1 MKSTYA
7 LLFSLFL
14 VIQLPATAQDME
26 KMNKNELR
34 EYAILLLGKID
45 SLNTQIG
52 TLQASEKQ
60 LTQALA
66 TSEEKNKVNLGE
78 IQKLTALAA
87 KTQKELDR
95 VRAEKEAVITTLSKD
110 VLLLRDSIT
119 TLQTALLTDTSS
131 PVADGNDFLNS
142 YFFKPFPLEN
152 NSFSLVLSKVIF
164 GTSNNSNNNYYNE
177 QNEIQTL
184 PEILPAAALTYWGV
198 KPKVKITDGTEF
210 NDFMVVQTEAY
221 FNARLPKIQI
231 YKNKLLTIVNK
242 DGKEESFLFT
252 VNPLDGEGANNQRS
266 AFQFNLVS
274 EEANSDEDY
283 DKPKNLTWRFFAIQN
298 EVYLALN
305 YLQLS
310 RINSELKEAGSI
322 EAFSE
327 YYERVVMANDFDSDY
342 RQTTTGNGVYL
353 SRKKDTFMKES
364 LYIDPSNL
372 IFLFKLK

>member
-1 MKSTYA
+1 MKTASA
-7 LLFSLFL
+7 LVFSLFL
-14 VIQLPATAQDME
+14 FIQLSATAQDME

-34 EYAILLLGKID
+34 DYAILLLGKID
-45 SLNTQIG
+45 SLNAQIT
-52 TLQASEKQ
+52 TLQATEKQ
-60 LTQALA
+60 LNQALA
-66 TSEEKNKVNLGE
+66 TSEEKNKANLGE
-78 IQKLTALAA
+78 IQKLTALTV
-87 KTQKELDR
+87 KTQKELER
-95 VRAEKEAVITTLSKD
+95 VVAEKDAVITTLNKD
-110 VLLLRDSIT
+110 VLLLKDSIA

-131 PVADGNDFLNS
+131 PAADGSDFLNS

-164 GTSNNSNNNYYNE
+164 GTSNNSNNEYYNQ
-177 QNEIQTL
+177 QNEIQSL
-184 PEILPAAALTYWGV
+184 PEILPAEALTYWGV

-210 NDFMVVQTEAY
+210 NDFVVAQTEAY
-221 FNARLPKIQI
+221 YNARLPKIQI

-252 VNPLDGEGANNQRS
+252 ANALDDEDANNQRS
-266 AFQFNLVS
+266 VFQFSLVS

-283 DKPKNLTWRFFAIQN
+283 DQPKNLTWRFFAIQN

-305 YLQLS
+305 YAQLS
-310 RINSELKEAGSI
+310 RINSELQEVGSI

-327 YYERVVMANDFDSDY
+327 YYERVVMATDFDSDY

-364 LYIDPSNL
+364 LYIDPSEL

>member
-1 MKSTYA
+1 MKTTVA

-14 VIQLPATAQDME
+14 FVQLSATAQDME

-45 SLNTQIG
+45 SINTQIG

-60 LTQALA
+60 LSQALA

-119 TLQTALLTDTSS
+119 TLQTAFLTDTSS
-131 PVADGNDFLNS
+131 PAADGNDFLNS

-164 GTSNNSNNNYYNE
+164 TETDSNDEYYTQQGE
-177 QNEIQTL
+177 LESL
-184 PEILPAAALTYWGV
+184 PEILPAEAFTYWGV

-210 NDFMVVQTEAY
+210 NDFVVAQSLAY
-221 FNARLPKIQI
+221 YNARLPKIQI
-231 YKNKLLTIVNK
+231 YKNKLLTVVNK
-242 DGKEESFLFT
+242 DGEEESFLFT
-252 VNPLDGEGANNQRS
+252 ANVLDDEGTNNQRS

-274 EEANSDEDY
+274 EDANSEEEY
-283 DKPKNLTWRFFAIQN
+283 GKPKNLTWKFFAIEN

-305 YLQLS
+305 YGQLS
-310 RINSELKEAGSI
+310 RINSELQESGSI
-322 EAFSE
+322 EAYSE
-327 YYERVVMANDFDSDY
+327 YYEREVMAMNFDSQY
-342 RQTTTGNGVYL
+342 RQTTTGDGVYF
-353 SRKKDTFMKES
+353 SRKKDAFMKES
-364 LYIDPSNL
+364 LYVNPNGL

>member
-34 EYAILLLGKID
+34 EYAIVLLGKID

-52 TLQASEKQ
+52 ILQASEKQ

-95 VRAEKEAVITTLSKD
+95 VRAEKEAVITTLNKD

-131 PVADGNDFLNS
+131 PAADGNDFLNS

-164 GTSNNSNNNYYNE
+164 GTSNNSNNNN
-177 QNEIQTL
+177 NRKW
-184 PEILPAAALTYWGV
+184 ILQV
-198 KPKVKITDGTEF
+198 
-210 NDFMVVQTEAY
+210 
-221 FNARLPKIQI
+221 
-231 YKNKLLTIVNK
+231 
-242 DGKEESFLFT
+242 
-252 VNPLDGEGANNQRS
+252 
-266 AFQFNLVS
+266 
-274 EEANSDEDY
+274 
-283 DKPKNLTWRFFAIQN
+283 AI
-298 EVYLALN
+298 
-305 YLQLS
+305 LS
-310 RINSELKEAGSI
+310 
-322 EAFSE
+322 
-327 YYERVVMANDFDSDY
+327 
-342 RQTTTGNGVYL
+342 TTTRLTLVQNKFIKYF
-353 SRKKDTFMKES
+353 RIFKKTINK
-364 LYIDPSNL
+364 
-372 IFLFKLK
+372 

>member
-34 EYAILLLGKID
+34 EYAIVLLGKID

-52 TLQASEKQ
+52 ILQASEKQ

-95 VRAEKEAVITTLSKD
+95 VRAEKEAVITTLNKD

-131 PVADGNDFLNS
+131 PAADGNDFLNS

-164 GTSNNSNNNYYNE
+164 GTSNNGNNDYYNE
-177 QNEIQTL
+177 QNEIQSL

-210 NDFMVVQTEAY
+210 NDFVVAQTEAY
-221 FNARLPKIQI
+221 YNARLPKIQI

-252 VNPLDGEGANNQRS
+252 VNPLDGANANNQRS

-310 RINSELKEAGSI
+310 RINSELQEAGSI